1 MINLPKYIENIQ
13 DLLNTK
19 QICYL
24 LVVILI
30 IFGLGLLFMLTS
42 KPKSLQESF
51 STNIKSQCPNI
62 LIQKGKHIYLRDSHQ
77 PEVPGVNPIK
87 FNNLEDYV
95 EYYKWQRSQGINC
108 PVLFL
113 HHSYDIQ
120 GNSVYK
126 NRPSPLELEGG
137 LPPFSGFNLDGS
149 NRSQL
154 LDAGDD
160 NLPYNKNLYPS
171 FDPDNQ
177 YIGLYT
183 PLDKIYHLNP
193 TGKSPSAIDPNWGG
207 PKYTQKL
214 IDKGVYKEENVKI
227 YIPD

>member
-1 MINLPKYIENIQ
+1 MVNLLKYIR
-13 DLLNTK
+13 DLLNSESK
-19 QICYL
+19 SCI
-24 LVVILI
+24 LVIIIL

-42 KPKSLQESF
+42 QPKSLLESF
-51 STNIKSQCPNI
+51 STNTKGQCPNI
-62 LIQKGKHIYLRDSHQ
+62 LIQKGKHIYLSDSRQ

-126 NRPSPLELEGG
+126 NRPSPIELEGG
-137 LPPFSGFNLDGS
+137 LPPLSGLDPQNS
-149 NRSQL
+149 NKSQL
-154 LDAGDD
+154 LDAGQDD
-160 NLPYNKNLYPS
+160 LPYNKNQYPG
-171 FDPDNQ
+171 FDPENQ

-183 PLDKIYHLNP
+183 PLDKIFHQNP
-193 TGKSPSAIDPNWGG
+193 QGKSPSATDPNWGG

-214 IDKGVYKEENVKI
+214 IDKGVYEEENVKI
-227 YIPD
+227 FIPD